1 MASRDV
7 ASIICLALAD
17 GPLDQLEAH
26 PLAAGV
32 FAALEHISRGG
43 VVDVEPL
50 NVTTP
55 TPRLVTL
62 IASLVVDSSVA
73 ALSRF
78 LVIKA
83 VLRSHRQAVDAAAAA
98 AAAAAADAGGN
109 ASAGEAAT
117 LATLPAEAAAASIG
131 ATPSFAGDPVLA
143 GDSTEHATAAEPEP
157 RSLLEAHARMLLPA
171 LLRGLLDVSTGEGC
185 KVGWCKLKPVLKAHG
200 FSACN
205 ETMINR
211 CLVLLSISTC
221 ARTSGCCTRHC
232 AKRRW
237 RR

>member
-55 TPRLVTL
+55 IPRLVTL
-62 IASLVVDSSVA
+62 VASLVVDSSVA
-73 ALSRF
+73 ALPRF

-98 AAAAAADAGGN
+98 AAAAVDAGGN
-109 ASAGEAAT
+109 ASAGDAAT

-143 GDSTEHATAAEPEP
+143 GDPTERATAAEPKP
-157 RSLLEAHARMLLPA
+157 RSLLEAHARVLLPA
-171 LLRGLLDVSTGEGC
+171 LLRGLLDVSTAEGC
-185 KVGWCKLKPVLKAHG
+185 KAGWCKLKPVLKAHG
-200 FSACN
+200 FSA
-205 ETMINR
+205 
-211 CLVLLSISTC
+211 
-221 ARTSGCCTRHC
+221 
-232 AKRRW
+232 
-237 RR
+237 